1 MLIEVRL
8 ENHKSFKQEN
18 LFSMEATDVV
28 SKERNVVNVDGSL
41 RLLKVG
47 MIYGAN
53 ASGKSNFMSLLFLL
67 KSFIT
72 AQGRWSQNDSIGLLY
87 QPFLLSPDGSSK
99 RAVVA
104 VKFLTDD
111 TVYEYEINYT
121 HTFVIEEIVY
131 RYDGDMKTWICKRV
145 KNGIVTAGIT
155 LNPAIEKNR
164 NIPNNISVTKSS
176 SILTPF
182 LSIEGGDLSV
192 VARYFASIQYD
203 DMFYFP
209 SHYIDDRVDMLAS
222 WIGNDKGKK
231 AKILEY
237 LKMARAGIEDFEIK
251 KSSVTQ
257 KSDIFFVRKVYDD
270 NHKVVGTKRFPY
282 ELESDGTIKLLFYAI
297 RAIPSLESGAPLFV
311 DEIGDSLHTQLTKEL
326 IEMFISPDTNPKGAQ
341 LIATT
346 HDINL
351 MDEASLRRDQIWFV
365 QKDEEG
371 VSEMYSLAD
380 FKNTD
385 ENTSFAQWYLD
396 NRFGATPNS
405 PEVKFTH
412 HEKE

>member
-1 MLIEVRL
+1 MIIDITF
-8 ENHKSFKQEN
+8 ENHKSFKQGN
-18 LFSMEATDVV
+18 LFSMEAIDVV
-28 SKERNVVNVDGSL
+28 SKERNVVSINESL

-47 MIYGAN
+47 MIFGAN

-72 AQGRWSQNDSIGLLY
+72 AQGRWSQSDSIGLLY

-99 RAVVA
+99 ESSVI
-104 VKFLTDD
+104 VKFLANGQIYD
-111 TVYEYEINYT
+111 Y
-121 HTFVIEEIVY
+121 VITYSHSSVIREDVY
-131 RYDGDMKTWICKRV
+131 RYDGNKKVWIAKRQ
-145 KNGIVTAGIT
+145 KIDSITAGVN
-155 LNPAIEKNR
+155 LNIEIESNRKVPANVIV
-164 NIPNNISVTKSS
+164 PKST

-182 LSIEGGDLSV
+182 LSIEGGELTI
-192 VARYFASIQYD
+192 VARYFAGIQYD
-203 DMFYFP
+203 DLLYFP
-209 SHYIDDRVDMLAS
+209 SHFIDNRIDMLAS

-237 LKMARAGIEDFEIK
+237 LRMARTGIEDFEIK

-257 KSDIFFVRKVYDD
+257 RSDIFFIHKVYDD
-270 NHKVVGTKRFPY
+270 KHNVVGTKRFPY
-282 ELESDGTIKLLFYAI
+282 EMESDGTIKLLFYAI
-297 RAIPSLESGAPLFV
+297 RAIPSLETGAPLFV

-326 IEMFISPDTNPKGAQ
+326 IELFISPETNPKGAQ

-371 VSEMYSLAD
+371 ISEMYSLAD
-380 FKNTD
+380 FMNTD
-385 ENTSFAQWYLD
+385 ENTSFAKWYLA
-396 NRFGATPNS
+396 NRFGATPNG
-405 PEVKFTH
+405 PKVKFMH